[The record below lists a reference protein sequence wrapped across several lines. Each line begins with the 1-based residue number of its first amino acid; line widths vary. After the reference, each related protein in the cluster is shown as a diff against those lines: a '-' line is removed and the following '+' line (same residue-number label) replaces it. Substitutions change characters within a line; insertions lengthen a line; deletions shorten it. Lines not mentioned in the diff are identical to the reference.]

1 MVNWC
6 TPYCCSFTEVKTS
19 KILELKMFDQTHRT
33 QSPEITPGVDAMVPS
48 AAAAHCLQQAEWLDI
63 LWVQFVYL

>member
-1 MVNWC
+1 
-6 TPYCCSFTEVKTS
+6 
-19 KILELKMFDQTHRT
+19 MFDQTHRT